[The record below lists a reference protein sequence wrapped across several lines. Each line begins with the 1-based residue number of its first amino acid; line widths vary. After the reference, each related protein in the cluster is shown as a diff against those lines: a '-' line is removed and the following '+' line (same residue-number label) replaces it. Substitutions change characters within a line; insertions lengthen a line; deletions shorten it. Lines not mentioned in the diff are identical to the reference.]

1 MIHANQNYPIVTQG
15 THAKKKGAVT
25 QITAPISNTN
35 EVHANK
41 RSQVVSNVNTNYG
54 FDKCESFEEIAHLA
68 LHRIFNIN
76 NDGIVKANFSL
87 NNRKEL
93 SVYFYQGTEFK
104 AVHFLYGS
112 DLGNTLEEL
121 NATFLI
127 YENITNK
134 GGSNA

>member
-1 MIHANQNYPIVTQG
+1 MTHANQNYPLVTQEIS
-15 THAKKKGAVT
+15 AKKRGAIT
-25 QITAPISNTN
+25 QIIAPHSNKN

-54 FDKCESFEEIAHLA
+54 FDKCGSFEEIAHLA

-76 NDGIVKANFSL
+76 GDGIAKANFSL

-93 SVYFYQGTEFK
+93 SVYFYQGVEFK

-112 DLGNTLEEL
+112 NLGNSLEEL
-121 NATFLI
+121 NAAFLF
-127 YENITNK
+127 YENLSKK
-134 GGSNA
+134 GVSNA